1 MSNKKQLQVSAIES
15 GTVIDHIPAA
25 SLFDVITILGLDRI
39 PNQITFGANLDSKKY
54 GKKAIIKVADK
65 FFEPDEINKISLV
78 APNAHLNIIKDYE
91 VVEKKHVTI
100 PDEIVGIVKCF
111 NPKCICNHE
120 SVQTRF
126 RVMDKEELALECHYC
141 ENITTRDELR
151 MV

>member
-1 MSNKKQLQVSAIES
+1 M
-15 GTVIDHIPAA
+15 
-25 SLFDVITILGLDRI
+25 
-39 PNQITFGANLDSKKY
+39 
-54 GKKAIIKVADK
+54 ADK

-141 ENITTRDELR
+141 EKITTRDELR